1 MIVIALL
8 QGRKLRDETPGHR
21 RNAFQF
27 PINVKHRYQF
37 GAAFHTR
44 MQNLEA
50 EMAIATGWA
59 KVRSGAG
66 GPVRT
71 ARTTALVS
79 HLPREYVPDDCED
92 QI

>member
-59 KVRSGAG
+59 EVRSGAG
-66 GPVRT
+66 GPVC
-71 ARTTALVS
+71 TTRITEFSLSLAA
-79 HLPREYVPDDCED
+79 
-92 QI
+92 